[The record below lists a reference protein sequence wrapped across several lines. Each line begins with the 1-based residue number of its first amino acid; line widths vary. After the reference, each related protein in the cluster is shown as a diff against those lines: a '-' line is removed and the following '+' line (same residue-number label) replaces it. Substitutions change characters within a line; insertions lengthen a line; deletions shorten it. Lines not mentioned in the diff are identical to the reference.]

1 MAALRP
7 RRASSAVGALL
18 LLVLALLALA
28 QLATARKSSSKGR
41 CGALERTCG
50 FITDGGGGGTGDISG
65 EFAEAR
71 FTLTAADDGAITCD
85 PDSDCVYDPDT
96 GVLVMQTYCPGGS
109 DYTVV
114 QNTCAPLVPDPESG
128 GEVLE
133 PRIVGVYQN
142 AYYEGMYC
150 TVQTPLLPE
159 PGQSSTWVI
168 NLYCVKGIP
177 EAPSGGKVA
186 AKPARRKIGGS
197 VAAAAG
203 AKKSG

>member
-7 RRASSAVGALL
+7 RSRRASSALAGTTALFLVLL
-18 LLVLALLALA
+18 LALLALLALA
-28 QLATARKSSSKGR
+28 PQPAAARKSKSSKGR

-50 FITDGGGGGTGDISG
+50 FITDGGGGSGDISG

-71 FTLTAADDGAITCD
+71 FTLTAADDGTITCD

-114 QNTCAPLVPDPESG
+114 QNTCAPLVPDPETG

-150 TVQTPLLPE
+150 TVQAPLLPE

-186 AKPARRKIGGS
+186 ADRKS
-197 VAAAAG
+197 VV
-203 AKKSG
+203 